1 MKKKIIQFSFIHIYF
16 LLLLVLIL
24 LVCCI
29 PKIQENFIS
38 FNKIKNKKSNSEE
51 DQKLSK
57 KDNNSVVNLSC
68 KIGKDNEYNCT
79 RFESKPIVKN
89 IKMNYPPLLYDTGI
103 GPSNSEGSVKFKTK
117 FKSIPQVYCTPISD
131 PKNTDISSISISVYN
146 VTKSGFQYEKSKI
159 SSKKEY
165 NGLTSLGEDNKNKF
179 NWLAISEPP
188 KNPFKMTMS
197 ENKNKS
203 SKL

>member
-1 MKKKIIQFSFIHIYF
+1 MKKEKFSYLYIY
-16 LLLLVLIL
+16 LIL
-24 LVCCI
+24 ILILIILFVSI
-29 PKIQENFIS
+29 PKIRENFIA
-38 FNKIKNKKSNSEE
+38 NKIKIKKSKNESE
-51 DQKLSK
+51 K
-57 KDNNSVVNLSC
+57 KDVVNLSC

-146 VTKSGFQYEKSKI
+146 VTKNGFQYEKSKV
-159 SSKKEY
+159 STKKEY
-165 NGLTSLGEDNKNKF
+165 NGLPSLGEDNKNKF

-197 ENKNKS
+197 ENKKIE
-203 SKL
+203 